1 MRILKTLLDGLA
13 FPEGPRWHD
22 GKLVFSDVHAH
33 QVIAVD
39 MAGKSSVV
47 CEVPA
52 QPSGLGWLPDGRMLV
67 VSMIDRKLLRLD
79 RDGLKTVADISNL
92 APFHCNDMVVDS
104 KGRSYIGNFGFDLHA
119 NEKPRP
125 TTLVM
130 VTPEGAARI
139 VAEDLKFPNGTVIT
153 PDGKTLIV
161 GESFGSVLTAF
172 DIAADGTLSGRR
184 VWASLGEN
192 VPDGIGL
199 DAEGAIWVACPTKS
213 EVIRVKQGGEVTE
226 RFKVRTDAFACM
238 LGGPD
243 GRTLFVAT
251 ANGSDPAKCRAEL
264 SGRIEITQVEAPH
277 AGLP

>member
-22 GKLVFSDVHAH
+22 GKLVFSDMHAH

-47 CEVPA
+47 CKVPA

-79 RDGLKTVADISNL
+79 RDGLKTVADISRL

-172 DIAADGTLSGRR
+172 DIAADGSLSGRR

-199 DAEGAIWVACPTKS
+199 DAEGAIWAACPTKS

-226 RFKVRTDAFACM
+226 RFKVQTDAFACM

-251 ANGSDPAKCRAEL
+251 ANGSDPAKCRAER
-264 SGRIEITQVEAPH
+264 SGRIEVTQVEVPH